1 MSLKDIDGTA
11 ITTKYVIRFFNIF
24 VASVTKRIFVTKKR
38 FKKST
43 GRRPIYSGAI
53 YSEANYSEASCSAA
67 YFCYKDHTSGG
78 VAHARF

>member
-11 ITTKYVIRFFNIF
+11 ITTKYIIRFFNIF

-43 GRRPIYSGAI
+43 GRRPIHSKAINSVAI
-53 YSEANYSEASCSAA
+53 YSKAIYN
-67 YFCYKDHTSGG
+67 
-78 VAHARF
+78 